1 MTTALMTIVTATW
14 TIGPL
19 VVLQP
24 VWLIFALA
32 MFLLAVRWRQHT
44 ANDNWQAV
52 MSPAVFEFLAGKAAR
67 KPGLNYPLLIAG
79 IVAICLSQPVLR
91 HANDD
96 TWRHSVGWIA
106 VVDVSRSMTLTDITP
121 SRLSAARRAL
131 AILSEQSGA
140 RPIAL
145 IIYSGDAFLIA
156 PPAFDKSIFNE
167 HAALLEHGIIE
178 TEGSNLTRALSLTAS
193 VIADSGFAVSRVFVL
208 TDTGGISDNAIAAA
222 SYLADNGHSL
232 DVLVFGSS
240 DAAAQLSPTSIDP
253 NLATDL
259 SAAGG
264 GKTLF
269 ANVLGVVDYEPLTLD
284 SRTGAS
290 DHAELKT
297 LVWKDQSHWLLLL
310 AIPLLLLQFRQEN
323 H

>member
-1 MTTALMTIVTATW
+1 MTTTL

-24 VWLIFALA
+24 FWLIVALA
-32 MFLLAVRWRQHT
+32 LILLAIRWSHT
-44 ANDNWQAV
+44 AATNHWQAV
-52 MSPAVFEFLAGKAAR
+52 MSPAVFEFLAGKSATKHR
-67 KPGLNYPLLIAG
+67 VNSLLLIAS
-79 IVAICLSQPVLR
+79 IVAACLSQPVLR
-91 HANDD
+91 HSNDD

-106 VVDVSRSMTLTDITP
+106 VIDVSRSMTLTDTTP

-131 AILSEQSGA
+131 AVLSEQSGA

-145 IIYSGDAFLIA
+145 VIYSGDAFLIA

-178 TEGSNLTRALSLTAS
+178 SEGSNLARALSLTTS
-193 VIADSGFAVSRVFVL
+193 VIADSGFAATRIFVL
-208 TDTGGISDNAIAAA
+208 TDTGGITANAIAAA
-222 SYLADNGHSL
+222 GYLANNGHPV
-232 DVLVFGSS
+232 DVLVFGSA
-240 DAAAQLSPTSIDP
+240 DGTAQPTTVNP
-253 NLATDL
+253 ELATDL
-259 SAAGG
+259 STAGG
-264 GKTLF
+264 GKLLF
-269 ANVLGVVDYEPLTLD
+269 SNVLGVIDYEPLALN

-323 H
+323 N